1 MKIFQRLFT
10 NSLGAMAL
18 KQKKAAEV
26 DSDDLYQL
34 KSSKAD

>member
-1 MKIFQRLFT
+1 
-10 NSLGAMAL
+10 MAL